1 MPVIHDRYRVIREL
15 SSTLYGWVF
24 ACEDM
29 CDRLEPAPPSAANV
43 PVVIKQVSLER
54 MATFMRDHPSD
65 GHIPD
70 NPIVEKEI
78 GDIIRA
84 AGGHPN
90 LVTYTDSFVEHQT
103 LYLVMEHCA
112 DGDMYDYLSRRR
124 QQTMSCMNALS
135 VLSQVA
141 AGLAFLHRRGIAHRD
156 VSLENIMLHHGRC
169 KLGDFGLATRVQR
182 AGGRYVGKKYYMA
195 PEIVAGV
202 TYDPKAA
209 DVWSLGIVLFIMLT
223 GSPLVSFASMSVK
236 SFRALKQ
243 AGIATV
249 LEAWGVADAMPSS
262 ALQLVSGMLEID
274 PHKRLTIEQV
284 LDHDAFN
291 ECLG

>member
-1 MPVIHDRYRVIREL
+1 MPVIHDRYRL
-15 SSTLYGWVF
+15 TLYGWVF

-54 MATFMRDHPSD
+54 MATFMRDHHQTATYQTTPSSRGD
-65 GHIPD
+65 RLVRGASDALPRNGTLRRWRHVRLFEPPD
-70 NPIVEKEI
+70 NRPCPVYERPE
-78 GDIIRA
+78 RT
-84 AGGHPN
+84 
-90 LVTYTDSFVEHQT
+90 VS
-103 LYLVMEHCA
+103 
-112 DGDMYDYLSRRR
+112 
-124 QQTMSCMNALS
+124 SCS
-135 VLSQVA
+135 GS
-141 AGLAFLHRRGIAHRD
+141 GLPSPARLAHRD
-156 VSLENIMLHHGRC
+156 VSLENIMLHRGRC
-169 KLGDFGLATRVQR
+169 KLGDFGLARVFNVQ
-182 AGGRYVGKKYYMA
+182 AV
-195 PEIVAGV
+195 GV
-202 TYDPKAA
+202 THDPKAA